1 MEESAV
7 NKPVYTW
14 LLTTGLL
21 AFGLFLL
28 WWYGIIH
35 AIIDQDKTRLSMVIL
50 ALFLGTCA
58 YLGVAASRLTRLSRQ
73 ILLFSRTG
81 ESKQV
86 QDPELQQV
94 LVSHSLEN
102 GNGGQGQ
109 SLHAWLVEKI
119 HRGHSL
125 GWFMSESLIR
135 LGLIGTVIGFIIM
148 LGSVY
153 GLEDRDV
160 NTLKDLLGSMGG
172 GMQVALYTTLTGISC
187 SLVLNLY
194 CRNMDRCADDLVGR
208 IIYICLAEESGKS
221 DAEPV

>member
-1 MEESAV
+1 MEETTA
-7 NKPVYTW
+7 NKPLYNW

-21 AFGLFLL
+21 VFGLFLL
-28 WWYGIIH
+28 WWYGIVDTIV
-35 AIIDQDKTRLSMVIL
+35 DQDKTRLSLVIL

-58 YLGVAASRLTRLSRQ
+58 YLGVAASRLTRLARQ
-73 ILLFSRTG
+73 VLAFSRTG
-81 ESKQV
+81 EAEQV
-86 QDPELQQV
+86 RDTELQNV
-94 LVSHSLEN
+94 LVSHRLET

-153 GLEDRDV
+153 GLEEQDV

-208 IIYICLAEESGKS
+208 IIYICLAQEPGKG
-221 DAEPV
+221 DA